1 MTRRVQSLSFP
12 VLTGPSW
19 EESTNAS
26 SFRDVQDIPILAFDR
41 QFACSDT
48 KIWEELQVEEDSGA
62 EEVAVQAEC
71 SAAEAE
77 KSQPSKFDLLDAE
90 LSAEEAFSS
99 LPRQPQSRNA

>member
-1 MTRRVQSLSFP
+1 MSIILLVVATQAIAIMTRRVQSLSFP

-48 KIWEELQVEEDSGA
+48 KIWEV
-62 EEVAVQAEC
+62 
-71 SAAEAE
+71 
-77 KSQPSKFDLLDAE
+77 
-90 LSAEEAFSS
+90 SS
-99 LPRQPQSRNA
+99 